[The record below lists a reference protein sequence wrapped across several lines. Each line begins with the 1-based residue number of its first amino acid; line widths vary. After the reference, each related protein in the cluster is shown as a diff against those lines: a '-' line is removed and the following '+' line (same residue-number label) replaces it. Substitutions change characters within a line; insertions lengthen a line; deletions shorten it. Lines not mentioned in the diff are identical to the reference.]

1 MSLTNITKKYENET
15 ENSVLP
21 AWKKEFFQTLTKNQT
36 VKTVFLRLETQY
48 IQKKQAHHRLV
59 PTIAWKVE
67 LPCFQSNSPAQLA
80 ELRREL
86 SATLKVNGVHVV
98 HKTDEWMRHLKTHHE
113 VGASY
118 ARLCGVA

>member
-1 MSLTNITKKYENET
+1 MSLTNIAEKYENET

-21 AWKKEFFQTLTKNQT
+21 AWKKEFFQTLSKNPA
-36 VKTVFLRLETQY
+36 VKTIFLRLETQY
-48 IQKKQAHHRLV
+48 VQKKQAHHSLV

-86 SATLKVNGVHVV
+86 VATLKVNGVQVV
-98 HKTDEWMRHLKTHHE
+98 HKTDEWMRHLKAHHE
-113 VGASY
+113 VGMSY